1 MERDIMAR
9 IRRSALAG
17 GMFGMLIVSTM
28 MAQTTTAARS
38 RAKDPGPRPNPE
50 STIPNPVPGLSD
62 NETALFN
69 ESLLRVSEL
78 EGSCDTCSQQ
88 PQGVPPVDPDPAN
101 PFSPLKLVNSAGM
114 SPVFNADQCFICH
127 SQPAIGGSSPAHNP
141 ADKIAHRL
149 GGTNTVPP

>member
-78 EGSCDTCSQQ
+78 EGTCDTCSQQ
-88 PQGVPPVDPDPAN
+88 PQGGPPTDPDPN
-101 PFSPLKLVNSAGM
+101 NSCSPLKLWCSAG
-114 SPVFNADQCFICH
+114 VRAVLNAEQCCICH
-127 SQPAIGGSSPAHNP
+127 SQPVIGGSSPAHNP
-141 ADKIAHRL
+141 AEKIAHR
-149 GGTNTVPP
+149 